1 MRRLMVDKKMMD
13 LPSIVRH
20 IWYTKNVELEQQV
33 FDKLPKWMAPEDS
46 ETDSRRDMRRLIGDA
61 FENLSSREAKVLRL
75 RYWHDLTLEEVGHIF
90 EVTRER
96 IRQIESKAL
105 RKLRHPSRVD
115 ELRLFA
121 GLTQRAIDRV
131 ERRKRVWLEP
141 CDEEEEVAEETS
153 IALDKRA
160 FEEELLQKY
169 LRYKRNWLNEDTR
182 ETT

>member
-1 MRRLMVDKKMMD
+1 MRRLMVDKKIMD

-33 FDKLPKWMAPEDS
+33 FDKLPKWMAPEDT
-46 ETDSRRDMRRLIGDA
+46 ETDSRRDVKRLIGEA
-61 FENLSSREAKVLRL
+61 IETLSSREAKVLRL

-115 ELRLFA
+115 ELRSFA
-121 GLTQRAIDRV
+121 GLTLRASDRV
-131 ERRKRVWLEP
+131 ERRQKVWLEP
-141 CDEEEEVAEETS
+141 CEEEEIEEETS

-169 LRYKRNWLNEDTR
+169 LRYKRNWLNEETR

>member
-33 FDKLPKWMAPEDS
+33 FDKLPKWMAPED
-46 ETDSRRDMRRLIGDA
+46 EKTDDRRDMNRLVSEA
-61 FENLSSREAKVLRL
+61 FETMSPREIKILRL

-115 ELRLFA
+115 ELRSFA

-131 ERRKRVWLEP
+131 ERRKKVWLEP
-141 CDEEEEVAEETS
+141 CEEEEISEETS

>member
-46 ETDSRRDMRRLIGDA
+46 ETDSRSDMRRLIGDA

-105 RKLRHPSRVD
+105 RKLRHPSKVD
-115 ELRLFA
+115 ELRSFA

-131 ERRKRVWLEP
+131 ERRRKVWLEP
-141 CDEEEEVAEETS
+141 CEEEEIAEETS